1 MLFFRTY
8 TVYANSFGT
17 VCVYIPTMFQ
27 AFNDR
32 MASAFIQTIQN
43 NKLLKSRIRSP
54 SKLKRLWSL
63 AMILDEKVS
72 ETFEDRDL
80 LGLLVDESKEEE
92 FFDRIK
98 G

>member
-1 MLFFRTY
+1 
-8 TVYANSFGT
+8 
-17 VCVYIPTMFQ
+17 
-27 AFNDR
+27 
-32 MASAFIQTIQN
+32 
-43 NKLLKSRIRSP
+43 
-54 SKLKRLWSL
+54 
-63 AMILDEKVS
+63 MILDEKVS

>member
-1 MLFFRTY
+1 MSSYLRDT
-8 TVYANSFGT
+8 T
-17 VCVYIPTMFQ
+17 
-27 AFNDR
+27 
-32 MASAFIQTIQN
+32 
-43 NKLLKSRIRSP
+43 
-54 SKLKRLWSL
+54 L